1 MAETNQLFTFPMY
14 IITALLSLYLFSPTY
29 KYPVLPQKGAKL
41 EAFVPK
47 GWHILEKAEGDL
59 NKDNLPDLATVIETD
74 KPIKNLKEPEM
85 EVPPRI
91 LFVALRQT
99 DGSYQ
104 LSVQSNESILLSNEG
119 GIFGDPWAGMT
130 IERGT
135 LLIQFYA
142 GSSDRWGYDYRWRF
156 QNNDWYLIGATYTS
170 SSTHDGSFEKYDFN
184 LSTGAAELIQGKAM
198 EDEKAKTLKDKV
210 TRFTVG
216 KKPLFKL
223 STFKQGQYA
232 IYKEV
237 YI

>member
-1 MAETNQLFTFPMY
+1 MY

-74 KPIKNLKEPEM
+74 KPVKNLKEPEM

-142 GSSDRWGYDYRWRF
+142 GSSDRWGYDYRWRW
-156 QNNDWYLIGATYTS
+156 NW
-170 SSTHDGSFEKYDFN
+170 
-184 LSTGAAELIQGKAM
+184 
-198 EDEKAKTLKDKV
+198 
-210 TRFTVG
+210 
-216 KKPLFKL
+216 
-223 STFKQGQYA
+223 
-232 IYKEV
+232 
-237 YI
+237 